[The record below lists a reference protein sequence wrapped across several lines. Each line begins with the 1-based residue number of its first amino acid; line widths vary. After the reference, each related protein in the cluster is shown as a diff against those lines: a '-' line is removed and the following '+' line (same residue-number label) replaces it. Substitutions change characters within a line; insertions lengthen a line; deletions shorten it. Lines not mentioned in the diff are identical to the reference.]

1 MQIYVTGFEI
11 WNNSDFNAAENMCNL
26 HTVHHTLHHI
36 WQSWHKICIENQA
49 TPLKKT
55 SQLYLLLAVLLC
67 LKLVHANLD
76 LF

>member
-49 TPLKKT
+49 TPLKKNLTAVFAAGSVAVFKT
-55 SQLYLLLAVLLC
+55 SSC
-67 LKLVHANLD
+67 
-76 LF
+76 